1 MLKWKLDADA
11 VAELE
16 LMGIAWSE
24 RTIPASEI
32 DAVGSRENGARADA
46 IIADNVAD
54 YEEAMRA
61 GDVFPCIVV
70 CRIGTDTK
78 YTIAGGNHRH
88 EAATRI
94 GEQSF
99 PVICCNVELLEFT
112 HIAARLNRRNGQ
124 RESRKHRLVVAA
136 RSVLQN
142 GMTRKDAA
150 ALHGLSQTA
159 VQAEIQCRE
168 VSKSLSAV
176 NRDASKLKQSTLV
189 TLSRLKTDT
198 ELLPI
203 AFDIACAGVTGDALN
218 ALLRKAKSLG
228 TAQERVDF
236 LNGHLQQQAKRKTM
250 RGVSSTPIATM
261 FRAGLTKITHS
272 VERGAECQ
280 LQMDAAEIT
289 QAAAALDHLARVV
302 NQMATSAR

>member
-1 MLKWKLDADA
+1 MVKWKLDADA

-16 LMGIAWSE
+16 AMGVAWSE
-24 RTIPASEI
+24 RTILSSAI
-32 DAVGSRENGARADA
+32 NTTGSRENGARADA

-70 CRIGTDTK
+70 CRIGTDTE

-94 GEQSF
+94 GETLF

-124 RESRKHRLVVAA
+124 RESRKHRLIVAA

-150 ALHGLSQTA
+150 ALHGLSESA
-159 VQAEIQCRE
+159 VQTEIQCRE
-168 VSKSLSAV
+168 VAKSLSAL
-176 NRDASKLKQSTLV
+176 NRDAGKLNQTTLV
-189 TLSRLKTDT
+189 TLNRLKTDT
-198 ELLPI
+198 ELLPL
-203 AFDIACAGVTGDALN
+203 AFDIACSGVTGEAL
-218 ALLRKAKSLG
+218 ATLVRKAKSLG
-228 TAQERVDF
+228 TAQERVE
-236 LNGHLQQQAKRKTM
+236 LLGGYLQQQAKRKTM
-250 RGVSSTPIATM
+250 RGMSSTPIASM
-261 FRAGLTKITHS
+261 FRAGLTKITQS

-280 LQMDAAEIT
+280 LQMDATEIA
-289 QAAAALDHLARVV
+289 QAAAALERLAQAVS
-302 NQMATSAR
+302 QMATSAK